1 MIIIGSYLVTS
12 LLRHLV
18 TFQISLRPF
27 IHKMKTIVD
36 FNFKDQKALV
46 RVDFNVP
53 LDKKTFAVTDDTRI
67 RAAIPTIK
75 KILSDGGSAILMSHL
90 GRPLK
95 KLKEDGTVDYEKHSL
110 KHVLKLLSEKL
121 NIEVKF
127 AEDCIGDSAT
137 KAAASLKPGE
147 VLLLENLRFHK
158 EEEKG
163 NEEFAEKLA
172 SLGTCYVNDAFGTA
186 HRAHASTA
194 VIAKFFP
201 GKKYSG
207 YLLRDEVINAERVL
221 KNAEKPFTAIL
232 GGAKVSDKIL
242 LIESLLSRADNI
254 IIGGGMA
261 YTFFKA
267 LGGNI
272 GNSLVEDDR
281 LELAKSLMEKA
292 KQQNVKLLLPVDSI
306 VADRFEANATTA
318 ESASNKIPEGWMG
331 LDIGKKAIADF
342 SETILKSKTILWNGP
357 MGVFEMEKFQN
368 GTKSIANAVAEAT
381 SRGAF
386 SLVGGGDSVAAVNKF
401 GLAEKVS
408 YVSTGGGAMLE
419 YFEGKVLPGVQAL
432 EE

>member
-1 MIIIGSYLVTS
+1 
-12 LLRHLV
+12 
-18 TFQISLRPF
+18 
-27 IHKMKTIVD
+27 MKTID
-36 FNFKDQKALV
+36 DINFSGQKVLV

-67 RAAIPTIK
+67 KAAIPTIK
-75 KILSDGGSAILMSHL
+75 KILDDGGSAILMSHL

-95 KLKEDGTVDYEKHSL
+95 KLKEDGTIDYEKHSL
-110 KHVLKLLSEKL
+110 KHVVKPLSEL
-121 NIEVKF
+121 LGTEVKF
-127 AEDCIGDSAT
+127 AGDCIGDDAK
-137 KAAASLKPGE
+137 KAVAALEPGE
-147 VLLLENLRFHK
+147 VLLLENLRFHR

-163 NEEFAEKLA
+163 NEAFAGELA
-172 SLGTCYVNDAFGTA
+172 SLGTFYVNDAFGTA

-194 VIAKFFP
+194 VIAKFFT
-201 GKKYSG
+201 GKKCSG
-207 YLLRDEVINAERVL
+207 YLLRDEVLNAERVL
-221 KNAEKPFTAIL
+221 KSAEKPFTAIL

-272 GNSLVEDDR
+272 GSSLVEDDR
-281 LELAKSLMEKA
+281 LDLAKSLMEKA
-292 KQQNVKLLLPVDSI
+292 KQQNVNLILPADSI
-306 VADRFEANATTA
+306 VADRFESNATTA
-318 ESASNKIPEGWMG
+318 ESASDKIPEGWMG
-331 LDIGKKAIADF
+331 LDIGKKAISDF
-342 SETILKSKTILWNGP
+342 SNTISKSKTILWNGP

-368 GTKSIANAVAEAT
+368 GTKAIAAAVADAT
-381 SRGAF
+381 SHGAF

-401 GLAEKVS
+401 GLADKVS

-419 YFEGKVLPGVQAL
+419 FFEGKTLPGIQAL